1 MKIVYIGAGGAL
13 AEALAERMGQEGN
26 DVYLL
31 SDKAPAKK
39 TKGVSLHRFY
49 RSPRKGE
56 NFGKLLRSIAPDC
69 VIFAGNDYISGVQ
82 GEGSDEDVTLL
93 ARSLRAVSAFPQVR
107 FILLS
112 STEVYGAAGE
122 RVDESAVC
130 AAVSER
136 GIRFIQ
142 EEQLVELYQ
151 KQHGMDCV
159 VLRASQIYS
168 DRPREDQGDFLSR
181 TFSAVVQ
188 AKGRMPA
195 NMFQPLH
202 VSDLVDAVK
211 RVADAGM
218 QRIYNV
224 CGDIEISAQR
234 LYQLVCWQQGVQE
247 QAVRWEGPDFATLA
261 DSSLIREELGWSNFR
276 NLEEQLKKGE
286 ITYKR
291 VKTKDRNKKV
301 TIPADI
307 RQTVENLVL
316 FEAFFLL
323 SSFCGSHSLFSQ
335 IDWLMVYVI
344 LIAISYNIYQ
354 SALAAILASAAY
366 LYSQDL
372 SILEMTAFHSYAD
385 AVQIFMQ
392 YVSLGLIVSYTT
404 NTLKQEVWSV
414 RLDLDMLKE
423 EYEDLKAVNDE
434 NVLIKNE
441 YEERLLTSKTGF
453 PKLYDLTSRLMVLEP
468 ERILMETM
476 QVISELVRTDTVA
489 VYQGQAGSPWLR
501 LVGALNDSSVME
513 GKSWNLTN
521 FPRIYTAVARGELYQ
536 GDVGSGEP
544 SAVLP
549 IVCRD
554 VPAAVVLIKKLP
566 YECETLYHV
575 NLLKTLSLLLRDAME
590 KALQY
595 EELSRSERYV
605 EDTEILKPEAF
616 RKRVLLAG
624 EKAEKCMAEYCVV
637 ELVYFGVLT
646 DAAAMASRTLRVA
659 DCLGTDGE
667 GRLFALLNNTG
678 PENLEYLQ
686 NRLLVCGIEVRA
698 AGDAPEDAADSRE
711 KALGAL
717 AAV

>member
-501 LVGALNDSSVME
+501 LVGALSDSSVME
-513 GKSWNLTN
+513 GKSWNLSN
-521 FPRIYTAVARGELYQ
+521 FPKIYTAVAQGRLYQ
-536 GDVGSGEP
+536 GKLGSGEP
-544 SAVLP
+544 AIVLP

-554 VPAAVVLIKKLP
+554 SPAAVVLIKTLP

-575 NLLKTLSLLLRDAME
+575 NLLKTMSLLLRDSME

-595 EELSRSERYV
+595 EELSRPERFV
-605 EDTEILKPEAF
+605 EDTDIMKPETF
-616 RKRVLLAG
+616 RKRVRLAE
-624 EKAEKCMAEYCVV
+624 EKAEKSMAEYCVV
-637 ELVYFGVLT
+637 ELAYSGSLKE
-646 DAAAMASRTLRVA
+646 AAAAVSRVLRVA

-667 GRLFALLNNTG
+667 GKLFVLLNNTG
-678 PENLEYLQ
+678 AESLEYLRE
-686 NRLLVCGIEVRA
+686 RLRSCGVELRSEPGRPEEQGKPGAVLSA
-698 AGDAPEDAADSRE
+698 AATA
-711 KALGAL
+711 
-717 AAV
+717 